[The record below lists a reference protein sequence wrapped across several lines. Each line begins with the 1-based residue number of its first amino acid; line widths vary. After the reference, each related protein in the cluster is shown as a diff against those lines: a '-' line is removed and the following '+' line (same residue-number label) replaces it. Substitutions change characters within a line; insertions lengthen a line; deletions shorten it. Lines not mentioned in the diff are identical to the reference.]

1 MRIGKCSNGLF
12 PIIAIILF
20 LTTGLCGQ
28 VNELSDA
35 ISKGHFKKSI
45 ELSKTSR
52 WVNAVSGQ
60 LNWTPIYFAIFQAG
74 IDSGAYLKLLKKH
87 KEGVLP
93 IYSQHKASFLELCI
107 KLVDSGNPLNSF
119 DKKGRSPLYYAAL
132 FRLDT
137 LVDYFIANGATI
149 EDSDDLFRIAASFGY
164 ANICKQ
170 LLKYKIDPC
179 ATGKECFA
187 PIHLAAIN
195 GQTQVLK
202 TMLESKINVDCLT
215 REGYA
220 QFSGLTALQLAAM
233 NGQAEIVVLLIQ
245 SGANTNVTN
254 SQKEN
259 ILHLAAKGPRQDIYK
274 LDKKGEPEDYLY
286 IKGSDFKTAKIVDS
300 LVQNLA
306 MSDHIGAN
314 PLHWAAYYRNL
325 ELCTYFISKKQDPV
339 VVQNDAAHCFAT
351 ALNHTMYWID
361 SHKDVKVQET
371 EKINNYWEIAETK
384 YKDSLQKINNKLLG
398 KKLLQIGTIALAIAA
413 ASYQASIDAASSGF
427 GYSSINYPII
437 ESGDL
442 PSIKKHIHRQITI
455 CQNFRKLLITMTS
468 IPEKKVIIEEI
479 KKLLNHE

>member
-1 MRIGKCSNGLF
+1 MCIGKYKNGLF
-12 PIIAIILF
+12 PIIAFILF
-20 LTTGLCGQ
+20 LSISLHAQ

-35 ISKGHFKKSI
+35 ISKGHFKKSK
-45 ELSKTSR
+45 ELCTTSR
-52 WVNAVSGQ
+52 WLNIVSGQ

-74 IDSGAYLKLLKKH
+74 IDSSAYIKLHKKYKENLLPTYRGH
-87 KEGVLP
+87 KE
-93 IYSQHKASFLELCI
+93 SFLEMCKTLI
-107 KLVDSGNPLNSF
+107 DSGIKLNSF

-164 ANICKQ
+164 PNICKQ
-170 LLKYKIDPC
+170 LLKYKLDPC

-195 GQTQVLK
+195 GHTQVLK
-202 TMLESKINVDCLT
+202 TILESKINVDCLT

-220 QFSGLTALQLAAM
+220 SFSGLTALQLAAM
-233 NGQAEIVVLLIQ
+233 NGQAEIVALLIQ
-245 SGANTNVTN
+245 SEAKTNVTN

-259 ILHLAAKGPRQDIYK
+259 ILHFAAKGPRQDVYK
-274 LDKKGEPEDYLY
+274 LDKKGEPEDYIY
-286 IKGSDFKTAKIVDS
+286 VKGSDLKTAMIVDS
-300 LVQNLA
+300 FVPELGIHDQ
-306 MSDHIGAN
+306 IGAN
-314 PLHWAAYYRNL
+314 PLHWAAYFRNL
-325 ELCTYFISKKQDPV
+325 ELCTYFISKKQYPV

-351 ALNHTMYWID
+351 ALNHTMHWID
-361 SHKDVKVQET
+361 PHIELKVQET
-371 EKINNYWEIAETK
+371 EKIINYWEIAETK
-384 YKDSLQKINNKLLG
+384 YRYSLQKINNKLLG
-398 KKLLQIGTIALAIAA
+398 KKLLQIGTIALAVAA

-455 CQNFRKLLITMTS
+455 CQNFRNFLKIKNS
-468 IPEKKVIIEEI
+468 IPEQKGIHEEI
-479 KKLLNHE
+479 KNLLNHE